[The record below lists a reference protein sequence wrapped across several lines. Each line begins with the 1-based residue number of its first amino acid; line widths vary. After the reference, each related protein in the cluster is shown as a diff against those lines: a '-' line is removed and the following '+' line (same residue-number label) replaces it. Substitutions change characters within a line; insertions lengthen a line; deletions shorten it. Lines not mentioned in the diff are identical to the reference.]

1 MDPINYTQQLA
12 NYRTDLQGT
21 MNPNGIMKEETI
33 VDEAGKTFSDY
44 FGQAISQIDEK
55 VQMMNQDTMD
65 VITGG
70 EVDLA
75 QVMINMSEAQLTLQT
90 ATQVRNKCLEAYNDI
105 KSMQFQKDEEN
116 EINGCEIEGWV
127 RTTEV

>member
-105 KSMQFQKDEEN
+105 KSMQF
-116 EINGCEIEGWV
+116 
-127 RTTEV
+127 